1 MGTIRSVA
9 AGAIVLLCGCST
21 TGGNDGATDAGDE
34 SQSTV
39 RVYTSKSMSGA
50 TDETVSTLSGMSAPP
65 EDGGATQPQVT
76 SDTSASVGTGKVTG
90 TDTAENPSSYDGG
103 SLSDL
108 SPATSSSGLPT
119 DAVATDAG
127 TVATHTC
134 RETAGLCD
142 PIGECAISECD
153 FEETGKSCAYTPGR
167 TYPFMCVGTANY
179 EPYRP
184 CDSDDVCAPGSVCIS
199 KVAILKDGSFY
210 RRPGAVCRQTC
221 RQDDDCGDGEW
232 CAQATDDNNEV
243 IPDLRV
249 CHRHCS
255 TETDCYVGEGD
266 DEVRCSNSV
275 EGAPPSTYECSR
287 YRPPVEARATSEGA
301 TSAGDETGASGLI
314 QLSFRPYALQAIS
327 ETCVFIDDCA
337 EDEDCVDGTC
347 SQRCETNTNCDGS
360 ECVWVNG
367 RGVCGAACDIPAGAE
382 CGMVPSNCGC
392 GVGQTCQLDSHLTPS
407 CAAPGANPSMT
418 WCNTSEDCD
427 TGLSCVAGLCRAV
440 CKPDTH
446 PCSASQ
452 GECLLSVS
460 REGEDVYT
468 CGGSCDPVTA
478 GDSTE
483 TGCGLGAVCIPGFD
497 TSHHHQALCA
507 SERVG
512 HAPNGQGETCSEDYD
527 CVPGLGCDDDGTCQ
541 EWCRT
546 EDDCPTAAVCAF
558 TSGSRGFVPRFGLLP
573 EDRVGLCRNAP

>member
-21 TGGNDGATDAGDE
+21 TGENAAETDAGDE
-34 SQSTV
+34 SQSTAGV
-39 RVYTSKSMSGA
+39 DPTKPMPGESG
-50 TDETVSTLSGMSAPP
+50 ETVDALSSRSAPP
-65 EDGGATQPQVT
+65 EDGGATQYQVT
-76 SDTSASVGTGKVTG
+76 SDVASVGPGGVTRSE
-90 TDTAENPSSYDGG
+90 TVDVPSSHDGG

-108 SPATSSSGLPT
+108 SLATSSSEMPT
-119 DAVATDAG
+119 EASDTDAG
-127 TVATHTC
+127 TVVMQTC

-142 PIGECAISECD
+142 PIGECAIRECD
-153 FEETGKSCAYTPGR
+153 FEETGKSCSYTPGR

-221 RQDDDCGDGEW
+221 RQDDECGDGEW

-255 TETDCYVGEGD
+255 SEADCYEGEGD

-287 YRPPVEARATSEGA
+287 YRPPVEATTEGV
-301 TSAGDETGASGLI
+301 TSAGGETEANGLT
-314 QLSFRPYALQAIS
+314 QLSFRAYALQASS

-337 EDEDCVDGTC
+337 EGEDCVDGTC
-347 SQRCETNTNCDGS
+347 SQRCETSANCDGT

-367 RGVCGAACDIPAGAE
+367 RGVCGAACEVPPDGE
-382 CGMVPSNCGC
+382 CGIVPSNCGC
-392 GVGQTCQLDSHLTPS
+392 SPGLTCQLDSTLTPS
-407 CAAPGANPSMT
+407 CAAPGVNPAMT
-418 WCNTSEDCD
+418 WCNTSQDCD
-427 TGLSCVAGLCRAV
+427 SGLSCMAGLCRAL
-440 CKPDTH
+440 CNPETH
-446 PCSASQ
+446 PCSPGE

-460 REGEDVYT
+460 RGGEDVYA
-468 CGGSCDPVTA
+468 CGGSCDPVTP
-478 GDSTE
+478 GDGRD

-497 TSHHHQALCA
+497 TSRHHQALCA

-512 HAPNGQGETCSEDYD
+512 HAPNAQGESCTEDYD
-527 CVPGLGCDDDGTCQ
+527 CVPGLGCDDNGTCQ

-546 EDDCPTAAVCAF
+546 ENDCPTAYACAF
-558 TSGSRGFVPRFGLLP
+558 STGSRGSVPRFGPLA
-573 EDRVGLCRNAP
+573 EDRVGLCRDGR